1 MAGEAIG
8 GQNGANV
15 TIEGY
20 FRSNTN
26 DGTIRQNHRRQ
37 DEAAKSPPRSLAR
50 DQGHGLESGQQRLH
64 GMVFLHPGESKLETA
79 EAEGEVAMV
88 DA

>member
-1 MAGEAIG
+1 MAREAIG

-15 TIEGY
+15 PIEGY
-20 FRSNTN
+20 FLGSTS
-26 DGTIRQNHRRQ
+26 DETIRKKQSQQR
-37 DEAAKSPPRSLAR
+37 DAAISPPCSLTM
-50 DQGHGLESGQQRLH
+50 HISHVLESGQQGLY

>member
-1 MAGEAIG
+1 MAGETIG
-8 GQNGANV
+8 GQNRAHV
-15 TIEGY
+15 PIEGY
-20 FRSNTN
+20 FLGNTSDERIRKDQRQQD
-26 DGTIRQNHRRQ
+26 DGA
-37 DEAAKSPPRSLAR
+37 ESPPRSLTMR
-50 DQGHGLESGQQRLH
+50 IGHILESGQQSLH